1 MLHPAEE
8 RAQETYYD
16 VFCVEETA
24 SYEEIRAH
32 YKAAVLRSHPD
43 KLSSKQAIG
52 DHGEVQ
58 ERFLKIH
65 KAWEVLSDAGLR
77 AAYDRD
83 LKGLKSGSLPAYA
96 DEIELKDMSVSDC
109 GDAVELIFPCR
120 CGDNFSITSDE
131 LEEMGFLIDG
141 SSVLERQ
148 DAPDPAPVSITIS
161 CSSCSLMIC
170 LRIDST

>member
-16 VFCVEETA
+16 VLCVEETA

-52 DHGEVQ
+52 DHQVVQ

-65 KAWEVLSDAGLR
+65 KAWEVLSDAELR
-77 AAYDRD
+77 AAYDRH
-83 LKGLKSGSLPAYA
+83 LKGLKSGPSVYA

-120 CGDNFSITSDE
+120 CGDNFSITLDE
-131 LEEMGFLIDG
+131 LEEMGFLLDG
-141 SSVLERQ
+141 NRVLEGQ
-148 DAPDPAPVSITIS
+148 DVSDLAPVSVTIS